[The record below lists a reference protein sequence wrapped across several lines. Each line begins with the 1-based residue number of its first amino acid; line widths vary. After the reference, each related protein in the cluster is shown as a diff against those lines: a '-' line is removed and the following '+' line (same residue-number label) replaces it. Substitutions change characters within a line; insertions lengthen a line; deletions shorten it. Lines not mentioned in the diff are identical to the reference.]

1 MEEKIKDILIK
12 SHDKFGFLDKE
23 KATKKLIVLIQQT
36 NIDFLDSFR
45 ENVSSEQYD
54 YDKGFEYTD
63 NYFE

>member
-1 MEEKIKDILIK
+1 MKEKIEDILMN
-12 SHDKFGFLDKE
+12 SYSKFGWFDE
-23 KATKKLIVLIQQT
+23 AKATKELIVLIQQT